1 MDKTMHTI
9 SKKTCKLL
17 FLWVAGALLFQAC
30 ATYTPKQPVVYPTPT
45 PVPAVPEKQKQAEP
59 QPEPVRKAPEQPSAV
74 AVNFSRQA
82 AIQMNEGRPDL
93 AAATLERGLRAA
105 PKDATLWSQLA
116 EVKLQQQQYLQARS
130 LAAKSNSLAG
140 TNATIVQKNHW
151 IIEESLK
158 RAAGQ

>member
-1 MDKTMHTI
+1 MYTI

>member
-1 MDKTMHTI
+1 MHTI
-9 SKKTCKLL
+9 SKKTGKFLL
-17 FLWVAGALLFQAC
+17 IWLVWALLFQAC
-30 ATYTPKQPVVYPTPT
+30 APHTPKQPVVYPTPS
-45 PVPAVPEKQKQAEP
+45 PVPALPERQKQP
-59 QPEPVRKAPEQPSAV
+59 VPKPEPVRQAPEQPSAV

-82 AIQMNEGRPDL
+82 AMQMNEGRADL
-93 AAATLERGLRAA
+93 AGATLERGLRAA

-140 TNATIVQKNHW
+140 PNATIVQKNHW